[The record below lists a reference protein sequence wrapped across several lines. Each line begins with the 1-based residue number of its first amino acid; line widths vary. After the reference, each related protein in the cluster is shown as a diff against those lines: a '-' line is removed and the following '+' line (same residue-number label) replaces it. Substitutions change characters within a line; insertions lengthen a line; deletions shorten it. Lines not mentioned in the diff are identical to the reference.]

1 MQAKEAI
8 AKFVNIIT
16 QIEALNED
24 LKVIKDDAKAAELNV
39 PVLVVVAKAIV
50 SGKIEELLVKSTET
64 LEAIE
69 TSRS

>member
-8 AKFVNIIT
+8 AKFVNIFT
-16 QIEALNED
+16 QIEELNED
-24 LKVIKDDAKAAELNV
+24 LKAIKEEVKESELNV
-39 PVLVVVAKAIV
+39 PVLVAVAKAIV

-69 TSRS
+69 TSRN

>member
-8 AKFVNIIT
+8 AKFVNIFT
-16 QIEALNED
+16 QIEELNED
-24 LKVIKDDAKAAELNV
+24 LKAIKDEVKESELNV
-39 PVLVVVAKAIV
+39 PVLVAVAKAIV
-50 SGKIEELLVKSTET
+50 SGKIEELLIKSNET